1 MRIIGVV
8 ADAKQGGMEKE
19 VGSEYFI
26 PHRQIPKFGFAPRAM
41 SLIVKTEGDPL
52 AQAEPIRRIVSE
64 MDSTLPIA
72 NITTMD
78 QAVYDSIASQRF
90 MTMLLSAFGI
100 LAACLATV
108 GIYSVM
114 AFSVAERT
122 NEFGIRMALGAERKD
137 VMRNVLIQ
145 GGTLAMIGIGFG
157 LVMTF
162 ILARLLTL
170 RLNDI
175 LFDLSPNDPVTLI
188 GVSLLLITT
197 AIVACVIPAR
207 RATRVDPMV
216 ALRYE

>member
-1 MRIIGVV
+1 
-8 ADAKQGGMEKE
+8 
-19 VGSEYFI
+19 
-26 PHRQIPKFGFAPRAM
+26 
-41 SLIVKTEGDPL
+41 
-52 AQAEPIRRIVSE
+52 
-64 MDSTLPIA
+64 
-72 NITTMD
+72 MD
-78 QAVYDSIASQRF
+78 QAVYESIASQRF
-90 MTMLLSAFGI
+90 MTMLLTAFGI

-175 LFDLSPNDPVTLI
+175 LFDLSPYDPVTLI

-197 AIVACVIPAR
+197 AVVACVIPAR